1 MGKKKQKFGGYEK
14 KHIFA
19 RKRNSISS
27 GISLKPMQSYT

>member
-19 RKRNSISS
+19 HKRNSISS
-27 GISLKPMQSYT
+27 RISLKPMLSYT